1 MFKVAE
7 IEHVAMGWEIKIGD
21 GVTADLSIFAN
32 EIKIVNP
39 KDDKTRNLEEIFGLV
54 EE

>member
-21 GVTADLSIFAN
+21 GITADLSIFVN
-32 EIKIVNP
+32 EVKIVKGN
-39 KDDKTRNLEEIFGLV
+39 KIVAGEFTNSLQEV
-54 EE
+54 E